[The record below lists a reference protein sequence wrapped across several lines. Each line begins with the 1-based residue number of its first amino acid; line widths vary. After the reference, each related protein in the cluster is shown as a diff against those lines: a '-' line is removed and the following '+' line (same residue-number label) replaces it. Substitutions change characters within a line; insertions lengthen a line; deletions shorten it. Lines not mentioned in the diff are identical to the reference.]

1 MRQLITYI
9 IFSLSILLTVGVSAQ
24 NVTVA
29 HEWNETLL
37 QSIRKDFAR
46 PTVHSRNL
54 WHTSAAMYD
63 LWALTKDNA
72 SPYFLGNTV
81 DGFSFPFKS
90 FPWNED
96 PTVQLEEAI
105 ALRSTEYFLTD
116 FLILQKEDL
125 LKIDLMLR

>member
-9 IFSLSILLTVGVSAQ
+9 IFFLSILSTVGVSAQ

-29 HEWNETLL
+29 REWNETLL

-90 FPWNED
+90 FSWDED

-105 ALRSTEYFLTD
+105 SYAMYR
-116 FLILQKEDL
+116 ILSHRFFNSPE
-125 LKIDLMLR
+125 